1 MYIYKE
7 QTDLGEIQYVCADK
21 GKKILIC
28 DDILVDKV
36 AMGKYSKL
44 KDFTE
49 VDDASYVPP
58 EENPDDTPDPLQ
70 TLKENQ
76 IKLSKNNLS
85 KYLEDNPLFSKCKY
99 EDGRYY
105 NITSEKQQQLTS
117 KVLMAT
123 MYQQAGLPYK
133 LTWNDSGDICEE
145 WELSQLQQLSM
156 EIDAYVTPLVSV
168 QQHIEVDIKNCT
180 TQEEVLQVNVE
191 FTQENIEKY
200 LGIIG
205 SEQ

>member
-1 MYIYKE
+1 MYIYE
-7 QTDLGEIQYVCADK
+7 QETKYGTIRYACANQ
-21 GKKILIC
+21 GKKILIGT
-28 DDILVDKV
+28 DILVDKV
-36 AMGKYSKL
+36 AMGIYSKL
-44 KDFTE
+44 EDFTE
-49 VDDASYVPP
+49 IDDADYVPP
-58 EENPDDTPDPLQ
+58 EEIPEETVDPLK
-70 TLKENQ
+70 TLKNNQ
-76 IKLSKNNLS
+76 ISLSKKNLS
-85 KYLEDNPLFSKCKY
+85 KYLEDNPLFSRCKY

>member
-1 MYIYKE
+1 MHIE
-7 QTDLGEIQYVCADK
+7 QIGKLRYLMPEA
-21 GKKILIC
+21 GKKLVLNGIIIESDIIL
-28 DDILVDKV
+28 
-36 AMGKYSKL
+36 GKNDNGE
-44 KDFTE
+44 DFTE

-123 MYQQAGLPYK
+123 MYQQAGLAYK

-145 WELSQLQQLSM
+145 WKLSELQQLSM

-205 SEQ
+205 SKQ

>member
-1 MYIYKE
+1 MYINIINNRRMIFPDEGKLLILDG
-7 QTDLGEIQYVCADK
+7 QRINNIILGKNKNISDFNNLTEI
-21 GKKILIC
+21 
-28 DDILVDKV
+28 
-36 AMGKYSKL
+36 
-44 KDFTE
+44 
-49 VDDASYVPP
+49 DDASYVPP
-58 EENPDDTPDPLQ
+58 EENPEDTADPLQ

-76 IKLSKNNLS
+76 IKLSKNSLAT
-85 KYLEDNPLFSKCKY
+85 YLQDNPLFSKCKY
-99 EDGRYY
+99 EEGRYY
-105 NITSEKQQQLTS
+105 NVTSEKQQQLTS

-123 MYQQAGLPYK
+123 MYAQAGLPYK
-133 LTWNDSGDICEE
+133 LTWNDSGDTCEE

-180 TQEEVLQVNVE
+180 TQDEVLQVNVE

-200 LGIIG
+200 LGVIG

>member
-1 MYIYKE
+1 MPE
-7 QTDLGEIQYVCADK
+7 A
-21 GKKILIC
+21 GKKLVLNGIIIESDIIL
-28 DDILVDKV
+28 
-36 AMGKYSKL
+36 GKNDNGE
-44 KDFTE
+44 DFTE

-58 EENPDDTPDPLQ
+58 EENPEDTPDPLQ
-70 TLKENQ
+70 TLKKNQ

-123 MYQQAGLPYK
+123 MYAQTGIPYN
-133 LTWNDSGDICEE
+133 LTWNSSTDTCEE
-145 WELSQLQQLSM
+145 WKLSELQQLSM

-180 TQEEVLQVNVE
+180 TQEEVLQVDVE
-191 FTQENIEKY
+191 FTEENINKY
-200 LGIIG
+200 MSIIG
-205 SEQ
+205 GE

>member
-1 MYIYKE
+1 MYINIINNRRIIFPDEGKLLILDG
-7 QTDLGEIQYVCADK
+7 QRINNIILGKNKNISDFNNLTEI
-21 GKKILIC
+21 
-28 DDILVDKV
+28 
-36 AMGKYSKL
+36 
-44 KDFTE
+44 
-49 VDDASYVPP
+49 DDASYVPP

-145 WELSQLQQLSM
+145 WDLSQLQQLSM

>member
-1 MYIYKE
+1 MFIKE
-7 QTDLGEIQYVCADK
+7 ETISSGDIIRYLFADT
-21 GKKILIC
+21 GKKILIGS
-28 DDILVDKV
+28 DILVDKV

-44 KDFTE
+44 EDFTE

-85 KYLEDNPLFSKCKY
+85 KYLEEHPLFSKCKY
-99 EDGRYY
+99 DEGRYY
-105 NITSEKQQQLTS
+105 NVTSEKQQQLTS

-123 MYQQAGLPYK
+123 MYAQAGLPYK

-145 WELSQLQQLSM
+145 WDLSQLQQLSM

-180 TQEEVLQVNVE
+180 TQEEVLQVDVE
-191 FTQENIEKY
+191 FTEENINKY
-200 LGIIG
+200 MSIIG
-205 SEQ
+205 GE